1 MMDPNINR
9 QLQRLIRKNDLSLN
23 TLKEIKPLMKQI
35 DTIFNNYESDIN
47 QLETILELSNQE
59 LYKTNMVLRSD
70 ILAKSKAFKK
80 VNKQL
85 DFVIN
90 HAGVII
96 FQVDKY
102 GRLVFL
108 NQAWESI
115 TGFTIEESKN
125 RHFKNFIH
133 LLTKESLIRFNQF
146 LNSDAENITD
156 NFELKFPSH
165 SQPKWIKLTMNY
177 LHNSKKEYT
186 GGIGIIVDI
195 SRLKAIEVKLRES
208 EIKERRANN
217 AKDDFLSIM
226 SHEIRTPLNGVLG
239 ISHILLMNKHLPEQK
254 EQLIALK
261 YASEHLLN
269 LVNNI
274 LDFSKIESGNIII
287 NKSEFSLSE
296 LLDGLKINY
305 LNKAN
310 EKGLSLIIKV
320 SPSIPYILHGDLTRL
335 HQILHNLL
343 SNAFKFTNKG
353 YVKLEV
359 ILDNRKGNMINVTFK
374 ISDSGKGISKDKLEI
389 IFNKFTQEDSYIA
402 KDYGGTG
409 LGLTISKQL
418 ITLMNSQLKVKSVLG
433 QGSTFWFTLPF
444 ILDTKINPLKNSES
458 TITTLNNQWS
468 DSSLKG
474 ITILVVDDNEIN
486 NLVISKIFIA
496 WGINFVFATNGLEAI
511 DLFNNTVYD
520 LILMDLQMPE
530 LDGFETTT
538 QIRALEPKG
547 QYTPI
552 IALSA
557 SAETSSITKAKQVGM
572 DDFVRKPFKPTELF
586 RTITKLIN
594 QYKKP
599 IKENDQPIQ

>member
-1 MMDPNINR
+1 MSKDHIHRQLKRLIKKSGLSEQTLNEITPLMGEITDVFNSYDTDINR
-9 QLQRLIRKNDLSLN
+9 
-23 TLKEIKPLMKQI
+23 
-35 DTIFNNYESDIN
+35 
-47 QLETILELSNQE
+47 LETILELSNQE

-70 ILAKSKAFKK
+70 ILARSKAFKK

-90 HAGVII
+90 HAGVVI

-108 NQAWESI
+108 NQAWENV
-115 TGFTIEESKN
+115 TGYSIEESKN
-125 RHFKNFIH
+125 RHFKNFTH
-133 LLTKESLIRFNQF
+133 LLTKESLLRFGKF
-146 LNSDAENITD
+146 LKNEANNITD
-156 NFELKFPSH
+156 NFQLATPPSTD
-165 SQPKWIKLTMNY
+165 QKWIKLTMNY
-177 LHNSKKEYT
+177 LIDSKGENT

-195 SRLKAIEVKLRES
+195 SRLKAIEHKLRES

-254 EQLIALK
+254 EQLVALK

-274 LDFSKIESGNIII
+274 LDFSKIESGNILL
-287 NKSEFSLSE
+287 NQSEFSLSE

-310 EKGLSLIIKV
+310 EKGLSFLIQV
-320 SPSIPYILHGDLTRL
+320 DPTLPDILTGDLTRI

-353 YVKLEV
+353 FVKLEIV
-359 ILDNRKGNMINVTFK
+359 NQGESNGEVQITFRV
-374 ISDSGKGISKDKLEI
+374 SDSGKGISQDKIKI
-389 IFNKFTQEDSYIA
+389 IFNKFTQEDSNIA
-402 KDYGGTG
+402 QDYGGTG
-409 LGLTISKQL
+409 LGLTICKQL
-418 ITLMNSQLKVKSVLG
+418 ITLMKSDLKVDSTLG
-433 QGSTFWFTLPF
+433 EGSTFWFTLPF
-444 ILDTKINPLKNSES
+444 K
-458 TITTLNNQWS
+458 TTTSNKLQHSNAHLHSLNHQWS
-468 DSSLKG
+468 DSALKG
-474 ITILVVDDNEIN
+474 KTVLVVDDNEIN
-486 NLVISKIFIA
+486 NLVISKIFRA

-511 DLFNNTVYD
+511 DLFKNTVYD

-530 LDGFETTT
+530 LDGFETCKK
-538 QIRALEPKG
+538 IRALESDNR
-547 QYTPI
+547 YTPI

-557 SAETSSITKAKQVGM
+557 SSEPSSIKKAIHVGM
-572 DDFVRKPFKPTELF
+572 DDFIRKPFKPTELF
-586 RTITKLIN
+586 RTITALI
-594 QYKKP
+594 KKH
-599 IKENDQPIQ
+599 KS